1 MILANYTFRD
11 ILTGNQVLVFEDNT
25 CALSSMNNGRVL
37 KEDMAHLTNLYHL
50 QNFFLKIDSW
60 HEWVPSAANI
70 ADAPSR
76 PRFKPGSS
84 VDEWAELLAF
94 GAVQRQMRLPSE
106 DQWDNLELWCDQFD
120 SRLS

>member
-50 QNFFLKIDSW
+50 LNFFLQI
-60 HEWVPSAANI
+60 E
-70 ADAPSR
+70 
-76 PRFKPGSS
+76 
-84 VDEWAELLAF
+84 AELLAL